1 MTARVL
7 VVDDLEPNVKLLEAK
22 LRAEYF
28 DVITAFSGQEAID
41 KAKSEQPDIIL
52 LDVMMPGMDGFETC
66 RILKKTPETAHIP
79 VVMVT
84 ALEQQAD
91 RVAGLEAGADDFLT
105 KPVED
110 VALFARV
117 RSLSR
122 LKVMTD
128 ELRLRHATG
137 RGMGVVE
144 DIDLDQ
150 IAETDEKPRV
160 LIIDDQ
166 PEQAERLAAY
176 LKESFLAA
184 IESDPDV
191 ALGRVRSADFDLVIV
206 NMSIQSTDPLRLCSS
221 IKSFE
226 ETRLTP
232 LLAIVRQGDMRKLVR
247 ALDIGV
253 NDYLTRPVDRN
264 ELIARV
270 STQIKRKRYI
280 DHLRSSFQA
289 SLEMAVTDQLTGLYN
304 RRYLA
309 SHLSAMFDRAFWTG
323 RPLSV
328 MILDLDHFKSINDTY
343 GHDAGDKVLQTFAD
357 RIRASVRGIDLAC
370 RYGGE
375 EFLVAMPDT
384 EKQEAVRVAER
395 LREDI
400 ASQKIV
406 INGGRDEL
414 QVSVSIGVA
423 SSEDGP
429 RDDNAQKLV
438 KRADTALYEAKTS
451 GRNKVVADVG
461 GEAMMGLGAA

>member
-28 DVITAFSGQEAID
+28 DVITAVSGREAIE
-41 KAKSEQPDIIL
+41 KAKSEQPDIVL

-66 RILKKTPETAHIP
+66 RILKKSPETSHIP

-137 RGMGVVE
+137 KGMGVVE
-144 DIDLDQ
+144 DIDPDLVEDG
-150 IAETDEKPRV
+150 TKPRV

-166 PEQAERLAAY
+166 AEQAERLTSY
-176 LKESFLAA
+176 LSDKFLVTT
-184 IESDPDV
+184 EFDPEV
-191 ALGRVRSADFDLVIV
+191 ALGRVRSADFDLVVV
-206 NMSIQSTDPLRLCSS
+206 NMGIEAADPLRLCSS

-264 ELIARV
+264 EMIARV

-280 DHLRSSFQA
+280 DHLRSSFQQ

-328 MILDLDHFKSINDTY
+328 MILDLDHFKTVNDTY
-343 GHDAGDKVLQTFAD
+343 GHDAGDKVLQAFAD
-357 RIRASVRGIDLAC
+357 RMRASVRGIDLAC

-375 EFLVAMPDT
+375 EFLIAMPDT
-384 EKQEAVRVAER
+384 EKLEAQIVAER
-395 LREDI
+395 LRLDI
-400 ASQKIV
+400 ASRRV
-406 INGGRDEL
+406 VLNGGRDEL
-414 QVSVSIGVA
+414 QVTVSIGIA
-423 SSEDGP
+423 STEDGP
-429 RDDNAQKLV
+429 KDDSAQKLI
-438 KRADTALYEAKTS
+438 KRADKALYEAKAQ
-451 GRNKVVADVG
+451 GRDRVVADL
-461 GEAMMGLGAA
+461 APRRLLGLGAA